1 MIKFIDETDIKAKKL
16 LIRVDYNVTLEDGKV
31 VDDFRIIKSLPTLK
45 YALERNA
52 AVILCSHLGRPGG
65 EKTAELSLQPI
76 ADRLSELL
84 QQDVA
89 MAPDCIGFEVKRL
102 VDQLGQGQVLMLE
115 NLRFHPEE
123 KDNDPE
129 FCKQLA
135 DLADIYVN
143 DAFAVAHRTHA
154 SVAGVPKNIEVCCA
168 GLLMKKELEFF
179 KDNLSDPDKP
189 YIAILGGIKVS
200 TKLKLL
206 KKLLDNADQIIIGG
220 GMAHT
225 FLAARGHSLGT
236 SLLEEDLIKDAKEIL
251 EASREK
257 GVKLHLPVDVVLGN
271 APDCYKD
278 YGTKDVKEIP
288 ADKMALDIGPESVRL
303 FSDVLKSAATIV
315 WNGPMGAFENP
326 LFRKGSS
333 EIAGA
338 VTDVS
343 GALTVA
349 GGGDTISM
357 LKETKYMDN
366 LDFVST
372 GGGSFLQLL
381 TGEELPALYALEIDK
396 NEK

>member
-1 MIKFIDETDIKAKKL
+1 MKFIDEMDIKTKKL
-16 LIRVDYNVTLEDGKV
+16 LIRVDYNVTLQDGRV
-31 VDDFRIIKSLPTLK
+31 ADDFRIMKSLPTLK
-45 YALERNA
+45 YALERNT

-65 EKTAELSLQPI
+65 KKIPELSLQPT

-89 MAPDCIGFEVKRL
+89 MAPDCIGPEVERL
-102 VDQLGQGQVLMLE
+102 VAQLGQGQVLMLE

-129 FCKQLA
+129 FSKQLA

-143 DAFAVAHRTHA
+143 DAFAVAHRAHA
-154 SVAGVPKNIEVCCA
+154 SVAGVPKNTKLCCA
-168 GLLMKKELEFF
+168 GLLMKKELEFL

-189 YIAILGGIKVS
+189 YIAILGGVKVS

-206 KKLLDNADQIIIGG
+206 RKLLDNADQIIIGG
-220 GMAHT
+220 VIANN
-225 FLAARGHSLGT
+225 FLAACGHSLGK
-236 SLLEEDLIKDAKEIL
+236 SLVEEDLVKDAKEIL
-251 EASREK
+251 TVSQEK
-257 GVKLHLPVDVVLGN
+257 RVILHLPVDVVLGQ
-271 APDCYKD
+271 APDCDKD
-278 YGTKDVKEIP
+278 YGTKDVKKIP
-288 ADKMALDIGPESVRL
+288 EDKMALDIGPESVKL
-303 FSDVLKSAATIV
+303 FSDVLKGAATIV

-338 VTDVS
+338 VTGVS

-357 LKETKYMDN
+357 LKETGYMDSPG
-366 LDFVST
+366 FVST

-381 TGEELPALYALEIDK
+381 TGEELPALKALEIDK
-396 NEK
+396 K